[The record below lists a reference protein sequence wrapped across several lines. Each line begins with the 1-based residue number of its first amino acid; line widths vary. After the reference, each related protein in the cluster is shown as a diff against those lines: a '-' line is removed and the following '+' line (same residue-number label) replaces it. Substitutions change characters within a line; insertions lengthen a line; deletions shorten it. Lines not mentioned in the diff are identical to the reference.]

1 MWDRPVSS
9 DRLHRRLAEFVAYL
23 REEGVPAGTGAEV
36 ELARAL
42 TVLPSLDRESFRI
55 ACGAILAKSPEQLAL
70 VGGAFDEFFSPT
82 FSREHMASPGQQSRI
97 RAAPAH
103 RGGAVPGGP
112 DSENEPI
119 TGVTQFGAYSAE
131 APGAGHALTTVS
143 LRELLSLRRGAR
155 RFRTTSATLPGRR
168 LGRSRT
174 GEVDF
179 AETLRRSVG
188 REGEWI
194 EIMRHSPQ
202 PRRAEFV
209 ILWDISGSMREHDA
223 LLFALVFSLE
233 RVSRTAR
240 VFAFSTRIE
249 EITEEIRRHG
259 YRQAIPVVA
268 ARLERTEGGTQI
280 GPCLRQF
287 ADQYPNAV
295 GDRVTVVVVSDGW
308 DRAGTRE
315 VDEELRRIHQRGH
328 LVVWV
333 SPYARRPGFQPQ
345 TAGLVAALPYTDL
358 LLGPEDFQSPY
369 PLPPIDW
376 KASRT
381 ATPAA

>member
-55 ACGAILAKSPEQLAL
+55 ACGAIVAKSPEQLAL

-97 RAAPAH
+97 RAAPMH

-119 TGVTQFGAYSAE
+119 TGITQFGAYSAE

-143 LRELLSLRRGAR
+143 ARELLSLRRGAR

-223 LLFALVFSLE
+223 LLFALVYSLE

-249 EITEEIRRHG
+249 EITEEIRRNG
-259 YRQAIPVVA
+259 YRRAAAAVA
-268 ARLERTEGGTQI
+268 ARIAGAEGGTQI
-280 GPCLRQF
+280 GACLRRF
-287 ADQYPNAV
+287 SEQYPAAI
-295 GDRVTVVVVSDGW
+295 GDRATVVLVSDGW
-308 DRAGTRE
+308 DRAEASG
-315 VDEELRRIHQRGH
+315 VGEELHRIRQRCH
-328 LVVWV
+328 RVVWV
-333 SPYARRPGFQPQ
+333 SPYARRPGFEPK
-345 TAGLVAALPYTDL
+345 TAGLVAALPYTDE
-358 LLGPEDFQSPY
+358 LLGPEDFRSMF
-369 PLPPIDW
+369 PLPPILW
-376 KASRT
+376 RT
-381 ATPAA
+381 PGTGVAA

>member
-168 LGRSRT
+168 LGRSRA

-249 EITEEIRRHG
+249 EITEEIRRNG
-259 YRQAIPVVA
+259 YRRAAAAVA
-268 ARLERTEGGTQI
+268 ARLAGAEGGTQI
-280 GPCLRQF
+280 GACLRRF
-287 ADQYPNAV
+287 SERYPAAI
-295 GDRVTVVVVSDGW
+295 GDRATVVLVSDGW
-308 DRAGTRE
+308 DRAEASG
-315 VDEELRRIHQRGH
+315 VGEELHQIRQRCH
-328 LVVWV
+328 RVVWV
-333 SPYARRPGFQPQ
+333 SPYARRPGFEPK
-345 TAGLVAALPYTDL
+345 TAGLVAALPYTDE
-358 LLGPEDFQSPY
+358 LLGPEDFRSMF
-369 PLPPIDW
+369 PLPPILW
-376 KASRT
+376 RT
-381 ATPAA
+381 QGTGVAA